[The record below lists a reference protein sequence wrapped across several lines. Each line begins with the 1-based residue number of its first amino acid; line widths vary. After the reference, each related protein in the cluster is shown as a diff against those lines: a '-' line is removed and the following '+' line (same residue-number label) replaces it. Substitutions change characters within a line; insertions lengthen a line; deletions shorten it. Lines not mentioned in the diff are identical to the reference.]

1 MNLNLWNNNNQSGV
15 LTPDPAATKNATS
28 TSTAIPTVTP
38 LFISQGL
45 GPNGTAGAMVT
56 DIDSSL
62 QNTKKVILDLDS
74 WPNKQ

>member
-1 MNLNLWNNNNQSGV
+1 MNLNLWNNNKLSAV
-15 LTPDPAATKNATS
+15 LTPDPTATATAINTS
-28 TSTAIPTVTP
+28 TPIPQVTP

-62 QNTKKVILDLDS
+62 QNTQKVILVLGS
-74 WPNKQ
+74 